1 MRHKVL
7 IGAAALAV
15 LAPAPAQAAKSEV
28 TITSYVPGDIFAGDP
43 SEFGGEVQSSK
54 AKCEKKRKVTLF
66 REETVVDDIQIGTA
80 KTKASGAFVIEDFGG
95 ASDNAY
101 YATIGRR
108 DGCSAD
114 RSADYFIP

>member
-1 MRHKVL
+1 MRNKVL
-7 IGAAALAV
+7 IGVAALAV
-15 LAPAPAQAAKSEV
+15 LAPAPAQAAKSKV

-43 SEFGGEVQSSK
+43 SEFGGEVESSK

-66 REETVVDDIQIGTA
+66 REETGDDIEIGTA

-108 DGCSAD
+108 DGCSPD